1 MTIVRTTRGAVE
13 PMPEAPAPVDE
24 DGTERHPTD
33 RNAVLA
39 RSIVQTLARTL
50 PPHSP
55 LTIAMDGDITTTE
68 TTATPGAAPEA
79 EHGRRAAVRI
89 HGPAALARLLPPTQ
103 NALADAYLRGDI
115 DIDGDIALAIEAGRD
130 VDLRRLSPD
139 EARRALRWALELRN
153 ATKRDSAAPLARPAA
168 RLAGARHSR
177 ARDLEAVRFHYDV
190 GEAFYRLWLDRRL
203 AYSCAYFERDDDPAA
218 DLDVAQEA
226 KLDLVCDKLDLR
238 PGQRLLDIGCGWGSL
253 ILRAAE
259 RSKVDAVGVTLSQ
272 RQADEANRR
281 AALLGLDHR
290 VRAEVR
296 DYRDLE
302 PLGQFDA
309 IASIGM
315 FEHVGAA
322 KLPEYFRSAYAALA
336 PGGRFLNHG
345 IASAARGRG
354 LRPRAT
360 GWRDSLGRATFTE
373 RYVFPDGEL
382 VPIERAVAVARDTAG
397 FEVLDL
403 QSLRPHYALT
413 LRAWVQRLE
422 AVWGE
427 AIEAA
432 GEEVAR
438 TWRLY
443 MAGARIGF
451 ERGELDVA
459 QLLLAKPL
467 AGDRPAPRPLR
478 PWWR

>member
-1 MTIVRTTRGAVE
+1 
-13 PMPEAPAPVDE
+13 
-24 DGTERHPTD
+24 
-33 RNAVLA
+33 
-39 RSIVQTLARTL
+39 
-50 PPHSP
+50 
-55 LTIAMDGDITTTE
+55 
-68 TTATPGAAPEA
+68 
-79 EHGRRAAVRI
+79 
-89 HGPAALARLLPPTQ
+89 
-103 NALADAYLRGDI
+103 
-115 DIDGDIALAIEAGRD
+115 

-139 EARRALRWALELRN
+139 EARRALRWSLELRR
-153 ATKRDSAAPLARPAA
+153 ATRRDPTTPLARPAA
-168 RLAGARHSR
+168 RLSGPRHSR

-203 AYSCAYFERDDDPAA
+203 TYSCAYFERDDDPAA
-218 DLDVAQEA
+218 DLDAAQEA
-226 KLDLVCDKLDLR
+226 KLDLVCDKLHLR
-238 PGQRLLDIGCGWGSL
+238 PGQRLLDIGCGWGAL

-302 PLGQFDA
+302 PLGEFDA
-309 IASIGM
+309 VASIGM

-322 KLPEYFRSAYAALA
+322 KLPAYFRAAHAALA

-345 IASAARGRG
+345 IASAARSRG

-382 VPIERAVAVARDTAG
+382 VPVERAVAVARDTAG

-413 LRAWVQRLE
+413 LRAWVERLE
-422 AVWGE
+422 ASWDRAV
-427 AIEAA
+427 EAA

-467 AGDRPAPRPLR
+467 AGDRPSVRPLR